1 MISVVTKTDSAADPQ
16 IMQDADIKIPMM
28 YAHLSKEFAKEEI
41 QLMNGLTSQIKKAID
56 AESTALN
63 LSCYKTVTKSDSVK
77 AANR

>member
-28 YAHLSKEFAKEEI
+28 YANLSKEFARDVI
-41 QLMNGLTSQIKKAID
+41 QLMNGLSSQIKKAID

-63 LSCYKTVTKSDSVK
+63 LSCYKILFIKCC
-77 AANR
+77 